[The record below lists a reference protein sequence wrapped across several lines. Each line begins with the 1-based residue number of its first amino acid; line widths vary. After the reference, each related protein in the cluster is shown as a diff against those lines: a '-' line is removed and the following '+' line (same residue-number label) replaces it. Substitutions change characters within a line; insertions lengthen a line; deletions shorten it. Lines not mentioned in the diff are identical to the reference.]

1 MEKILLSVFREM
13 DPVSLKWFVRIVL
26 KDMKLGLG
34 QTSVMNQ
41 FHPDAKDLYD
51 VNANLRKVCEQL
63 KDPNVRL
70 NEIEVELFQVC
81 NMTFNFLNLIRMI
94 FLSGVQADVGRQRT
108 DQGCREADGS
118 QTV

>member
-63 KDPNVRL
+63 KDPSVRL

-81 NMTFNFLNLIRMI
+81 NTTFNFEILMGFLNLIRMI
-94 FLSGVQADVGRQRT
+94 FSFRRSSRCWPTED
-108 DQGCREADGS
+108 
-118 QTV
+118 